1 MDPISILFTGDFCP
15 HNRIEQLSKQE
26 DYALIFNDFIDVF
39 RGNDLNVTDIE
50 CPLTDSKKRIPKTGP
65 YQWAAPHTIGI
76 LKYAGVGLAGM
87 ANNHMMDCD
96 AEGASDTI
104 KLCRDAGIET
114 VGIGSTEMEIRK
126 PFSISIKGKNIAIF
140 NFAENEFITAPGN
153 KMGANSLHLINNYY
167 DITAAKKTHDVVLLL
182 VHGGNEFYHLPSPRL
197 KETYRFFIDIGVD
210 AVISNHTHCFSGYE
224 VYKGKPI
231 FYSLG
236 NFIYDWPG
244 KVNADWNKG
253 FVVKLKITDTID
265 FDIIPLKQN
274 NEVPGVFRLNEAQ
287 QKNFAER
294 LALLNA
300 IIADDEQLAAA
311 FNDYCATVKRMYE
324 SFIEPNFGST
334 IASLRARGFFPKLMK
349 KRKRLLLLNI
359 TRCEAHRDVLLNLLQ
374 PSGVAGE

>member
-1 MDPISILFTGDFCP
+1 METIKILFTGDFCP
-15 HNRIEQLSKQE
+15 HNRIEQLSKE
-26 DYALIFNDFIDVF
+26 GNYALIFNDFLREF
-39 RGNDLNVTDIE
+39 EGNDLNITDVE
-50 CPLTDSKKRIPKTGP
+50 CPLTSSTNRIPKTGP
-65 YQWAAPHTIGI
+65 YQFAAPHTINV
-76 LKYAGVGLAGM
+76 LKYAHIGVAAM
-87 ANNHMMDCD
+87 ANNHIMDCD
-96 AEGASDTI
+96 AAGALDTI
-104 KLCRDAGIET
+104 NGCNTAGIAT
-114 VGIGSTEMEIRK
+114 VGIGSSAAERRK
-126 PFSISIKGKNIAIF
+126 PFSTTIKGKTIALF
-140 NFAENEFITAPGN
+140 NFTENEFIMAPGGE
-153 KMGANSLHLINNYY
+153 MGANSLHLVNNYY

-197 KETYRFFIDIGVD
+197 KETYHFFIDIGAD

-224 VYKGKPI
+224 VYNGKPI

-253 FVVKLKITDTID
+253 FVVRLKITHTID

-274 NEVPGVFRLNEAQ
+274 NEAPGVFHLNEAE
-287 QKNFAER
+287 QKGFAER
-294 LALLNA
+294 LAQLNA
-300 IIADDEQLAAA
+300 IIGDDEKLAAA

-349 KRKRLLLLNI
+349 KKKRLLLLNI

-374 PSGVAGE
+374 PPATNGE